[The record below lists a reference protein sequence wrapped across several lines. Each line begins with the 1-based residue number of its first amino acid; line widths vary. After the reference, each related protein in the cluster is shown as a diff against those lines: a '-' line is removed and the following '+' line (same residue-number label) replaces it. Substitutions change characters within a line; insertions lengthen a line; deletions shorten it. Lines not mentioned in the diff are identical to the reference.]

1 MHSLFSVSVNVY
13 STECRLFAG
22 LGELP
27 AEGLPQVTEILPD
40 FFRGKALCSCLTAP
54 ESYCP
59 PGRDLPLQLA
69 DEAMR
74 AGRKGG
80 RDK

>member
-1 MHSLFSVSVNVY
+1 MRDVPITGLECVTLIGVNVNRRVHLMHSLFSVSVNVY

-40 FFRGKALCSCLTAP
+40 FSWQGALFVPCRT
-54 ESYCP
+54 
-59 PGRDLPLQLA
+59 
-69 DEAMR
+69 
-74 AGRKGG
+74 
-80 RDK
+80 